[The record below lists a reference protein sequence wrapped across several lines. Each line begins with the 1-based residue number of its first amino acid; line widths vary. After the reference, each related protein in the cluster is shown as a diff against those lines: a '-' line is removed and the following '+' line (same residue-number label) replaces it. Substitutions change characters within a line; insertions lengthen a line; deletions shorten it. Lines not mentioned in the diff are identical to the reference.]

1 MTHLLSIVTLLLK
14 IHATKSCAG
23 VSMRTQELYALVF
36 VARYLDLF
44 FNFISFYNTVM
55 KLIFI
60 SSSFT
65 ILWYMRRHK
74 VVSQTYDKE
83 QVRENDDIGLFRAR
97 VVTSPGVHEAVGR
110 HWSDRGQRAS
120 LARRLPP
127 SPSQKNPKRLLTVET
142 GIDPGPQGR
151 CSSSRQTHRRPHFS
165 FR

>member
-1 MTHLLSIVTLLLK
+1 MAFAGDMTHLLSIVTLLLK

-23 VSMRTQELYALVF
+23 VSMRTQELYAMVF

-83 QVRENDDIGLFRAR
+83 QVREKMKMGLCAL
-97 VVTSPGVHEAVGR
+97 V
-110 HWSDRGQRAS
+110 WSIPR
-120 LARRLPP
+120 
-127 SPSQKNPKRLLTVET
+127 
-142 GIDPGPQGR
+142 GPQG
-151 CSSSRQTHRRPHFS
+151 CGTTLVGLGSTSIAHSP
-165 FR
+165 

>member
-1 MTHLLSIVTLLLK
+1 
-14 IHATKSCAG
+14 
-23 VSMRTQELYALVF
+23 MRTQELYALVF

-83 QVRENDDIGLFRAR
+83 QVREKMKMGLCAL
-97 VVTSPGVHEAVGR
+97 V
-110 HWSDRGQRAS
+110 WSIPR
-120 LARRLPP
+120 
-127 SPSQKNPKRLLTVET
+127 
-142 GIDPGPQGR
+142 GPQG
-151 CSSSRQTHRRPHFS
+151 CGTTLVGLGSTSIAHSP
-165 FR
+165 

>member
-1 MTHLLSIVTLLLK
+1 MSP
-14 IHATKSCAG
+14 ATKSCAG